1 MRRAPASYRLAAPR
15 HESSGMAVPVAY
27 DISRLTTRVLKRT
40 PNGIDRIEFAFARH
54 FLEAARHQPMGVMM
68 TLLGPRIHEAASART
83 VLDRLSAHWGE
94 DDDPERDESYRRIV
108 AAIVAAAAP
117 RDAAAR
123 HVARGRGGRAAGV
136 AGWLARYGFPAGR
149 SPVRAVPKGARYLNV
164 GQFPLWEPRYF
175 GWLKARPDVR
185 AAFFI
190 HDLLPIEAPEYFP
203 RGERERHLARMTTL
217 AAFGS
222 GAIVATSV
230 VEAALRRRLA
240 ALGRSDMP
248 ILVAPM
254 PVAAVFSRRRPA
266 DRELAGQRY
275 FVACGTIEPRKN
287 HLLLLN
293 VWRELVRRDGAAAPK
308 LLLVGERGWENE
320 NVVDLLERCRGI
332 ADHVIEVSGLSTP
345 GLNALL
351 QGAHAL
357 LAPSFAEGCGLP
369 VVEALAAGAPVIASD
384 IPSFREIGGDRLVAL
399 SPIDGEQWLE
409 TIRRF
414 AASPRPA
421 RPAPAGTEG
430 SPNAPWDGYFAEIEG
445 FLESL

>member
-1 MRRAPASYRLAAPR
+1 MAA
-15 HESSGMAVPVAY
+15 PVAY
-27 DISRLTTRVLKRT
+27 DISRLSTRVLKRT
-40 PNGIDRIEFAFARH
+40 PNGIDRVEFALARH
-54 FLEAARHQPMGVMM
+54 FLDAARGCPLGVMM
-68 TLLGPRIHEAASART
+68 TLLGPRVRAAASARAA
-83 VLDRLSAHWGE
+83 LDRLSAHWGE
-94 DDDPERDESYRRIV
+94 DDDLERDESYRRIV
-108 AAIVAAAAP
+108 ASIAAP
-117 RDAAAR
+117 AGPRQAAAR
-123 HVARGRGGRAAGV
+123 HVARRRGGLAAGV
-136 AGWLARYGFPAGR
+136 AGWLSRYGFAAGG
-149 SPVRAVPKGARYLNV
+149 SPVRALPKGARYLND

-175 GWLKARPDVR
+175 RWLRARPDVR

-217 AAFGS
+217 AAFGA
-222 GAIVATSV
+222 GAIVATRV

-248 ILVAPM
+248 ILVAPT
-254 PVAAVFSRRRPA
+254 PVAAVFSQRRPV

-308 LLLVGERGWENE
+308 LLLIGERGRENE
-320 NVVDLLERCRGI
+320 NVVDLLERCRGV
-332 ADHVIEVSGLSTP
+332 ASHVIEVSGLSTP

-351 QGAHAL
+351 QGACAL

-369 VVEALAAGAPVIASD
+369 VVEALAAGVPVIASD
-384 IPSFREIGGDRLVAL
+384 IPSFREIGGERLVAL
-399 SPIDGEQWLE
+399 NPIDGEKWLE

-414 AASPRPA
+414 AGSPRPA
-421 RPAPAGTEG
+421 RPPAPTGAQIL
-430 SPNAPWDGYFAEIEG
+430 PNAAWEGYFAEIEG